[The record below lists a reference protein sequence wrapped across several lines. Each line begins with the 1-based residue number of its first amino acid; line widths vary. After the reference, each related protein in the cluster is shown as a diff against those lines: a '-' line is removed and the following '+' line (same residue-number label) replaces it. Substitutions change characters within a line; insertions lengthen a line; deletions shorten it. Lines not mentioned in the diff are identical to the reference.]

1 MKNIKQQIEELRK
14 QLKESYKENRKQIWK
29 LEEVLQQQV
38 NKPKIEVG
46 KVYKDELDS
55 IIMITSIES
64 DQLKGFGIVDES
76 WYDCRNT
83 DSYYGWASDT
93 KMIEST
99 KEEWQTALTK
109 HADKLYE
116 GVEKVDRSGMNLEF
130 SMGDVVELLRLGT
143 TSAFINESGEF
154 EYNGYIVMNSKG
166 VWAKP
171 CDKIDYDV
179 EFLHDRI
186 LSRKSDIENG
196 KYKLVKVG

>member
-1 MKNIKQQIEELRK
+1 MENIKKQIEELRK

-99 KEEWQTALTK
+99 KEEWETALTK
-109 HADKLYE
+109 HADKIYE
-116 GVEKVDRSGMNLEF
+116 GVEKVDRSCIDISLDPIVKFRPYQDSSFDEDGFMYK
-130 SMGDVVELLRLGT
+130 GR
-143 TSAFINESGEF
+143 
-154 EYNGYIVMNSKG
+154 YVMNSSG

-171 CDKIDYDV
+171 CEKIDCDLNIQNGRAIFKTPNL
-179 EFLHDRI
+179 ED
-186 LSRKSDIENG
+186 G

>member
-1 MKNIKQQIEELRK
+1 MENIKQQIEELRK

-46 KVYKDELDS
+46 KVYKL
-55 IIMITSIES
+55 IE
-64 DQLKGFGIVDES
+64 DDNVIVMKTGFNKGYGIEIRTDNTYVGCNIA
-76 WYDCRNT
+76 DCWT
-83 DSYYGWASDT
+83 FDT
-93 KMIEST
+93 KPELWTEAT
-99 KEEWQTALTK
+99 KEEWETALGK

-171 CDKIDYDV
+171 CVSLKKMTIA
-179 EFLHDRI
+179 
-186 LSRKSDIENG
+186 DIEKELG
-196 KYKLVKVG
+196 YKFELVKVG

>member
-1 MKNIKQQIEELRK
+1 MENIKQQIEELRK

-99 KEEWQTALTK
+99 KEEWETALTN
-109 HADKLYE
+109 HAKKL
-116 GVEKVDRSGMNLEF
+116 L
-130 SMGDVVELLRLGT
+130 
-143 TSAFINESGEF
+143 
-154 EYNGYIVMNSKG
+154 
-166 VWAKP
+166 
-171 CDKIDYDV
+171 
-179 EFLHDRI
+179 
-186 LSRKSDIENG
+186 
-196 KYKLVKVG
+196 